1 MLRATNPR
9 PFLRGALL
17 GVSLAVVSAFALA
30 TPLPP
35 QEPKN
40 GAQKESPANQTNSA
54 PAAKADAKK
63 AKDAYKRGVQ
73 AERDLKWQA
82 AYDAYG
88 EALDSAPDDRDYLLR
103 REVVKGRLILAKVEL
118 AEKEAVSGR
127 LGDARKELLEASYL
141 DPSDR
146 SITERLAQ
154 LTSLEP
160 VRGDEVREH
169 PQLMGQIY
177 LDYRRGT
184 QNITYQGDSRGAYE
198 QVAQQFGLQAAF
210 DVELTSRPVHLQL
223 ANVDFLTAM
232 DVLGQ
237 ATRTFWQPLTK
248 RLLFVAEDN
257 PQKRRDYET
266 LLVRTIPLPASAT
279 SEEMQDVFRL
289 VREVTGITRA
299 DVDQGQHA
307 ITLRGSPRALAIAS
321 ELVENLEQPAGEL
334 LLEIEVLEVDRNY
347 ARQIGITPPETAKVY
362 SIASQQLS
370 ESSSLT
376 GLVSVLEQ
384 IFGTPSALAG
394 LTADQ
399 IASEIAS
406 GQLNPNTLLPPVI
419 AFGGGKSTF
428 LSTLPGATADLSRTL
443 SLVRHGR
450 RIMLRAEDGK
460 PATFFVGEK
469 FPVSLAQYS
478 SSLTSSV
485 NTTSISSQNFPIST
499 LTTGTAPAFVTAASL
514 RNNKIQDL
522 IVSNNTDNTVSV
534 FLGNGDGTFVTPGV
548 TYATG
553 QGPTWITT
561 GVFNNTTKN
570 TALVVVNKGANS
582 ISILPGNG
590 DGTFGP
596 KTDLLTGTV
605 PVSVVAADFNGD
617 GNLDLAVANQSDN
630 TISIFLGKGD
640 GTFQTPTLLT
650 TGHAPTALATADL
663 NSDGHPDLAV
673 VNQNDNTVSIFLGNG
688 DGTFQARTD
697 YPTGAAPV
705 YVATGDFNGD
715 GVLDL
720 AVANNTDDTVSILFG
735 QTGSNGTANGT
746 FATRNDYEAGAGPTS
761 IAVADYNLDGI
772 LDLAVTDSTSNTL
785 SLLFGLTGGVFNS
798 NYEVATGTDPLSVVT
813 ADFNG
818 DGRPDGAIANN
829 ASNSVSVVLNETS
842 SSTSSTGGE
851 GTQFPGSEYLD
862 IGLKIKATPRI
873 HLDDEVTL
881 QLHFELT
888 SIANQNFNS
897 IPVIDSDMLDQTVR
911 LKENETTA
919 LAGIMQPSVTHGL
932 NGAPGL
938 ASLPGLGVLTGQQSV
953 TEQDT
958 QLLILITPR
967 MVALAPRKDH
977 AIYAGHGAPPAGG
990 NVSTRFERGPGP
1002 QPPVEPQPQQAP
1014 QQQVPPQQAPQQQ
1027 PPQQGQ
1033 PQQQIQQQ
1041 RPPDQP
1047 QQQVQQQR
1055 PPDQPQQQIKQQRPP
1070 DQPQR

>member
-17 GVSLAVVSAFALA
+17 GVSLAVVSVFALA
-30 TPLPP
+30 APHSP
-35 QEPKN
+35 QEQKN
-40 GAQKESPANQTNSA
+40 GAQKENPTAQANGA
-54 PAAKADAKK
+54 PIAKADAKK
-63 AKDAYKRGVQ
+63 AKDAYKRGLQ
-73 AERDLKWQA
+73 AERELKWQV
-82 AYDAYG
+82 AYDAYV
-88 EALDSAPDDRDYLLR
+88 EALESAPDDHEYLLR
-103 REVVKGRLILAKVEL
+103 REVVKGRLILAKVEQ
-118 AEKEAVSGR
+118 AEKDAVSGR

-154 LTSLEP
+154 LNSLEP

-177 LDYRRGT
+177 LDYGRGT
-184 QNITYQGDSRGAYE
+184 QNINYQGDSRGAYE
-198 QVAQQFGLQAAF
+198 QVAQQFGLQVAF

-248 RLLFVAEDN
+248 RLFFVAEDN

-266 LLVRTIPLPASAT
+266 LIVRTIPLPASAT
-279 SEEMQDVFRL
+279 SEETQDVFRL

-299 DVDQGQHA
+299 DVDQVQHA
-307 ITLRGSPRALAIAS
+307 ITLRGSPRALSIAS

-460 PATFFVGEK
+460 PASFFVGEK

-485 NTTSISSQNFPIST
+485 NTTSISAQNFPIST

-534 FLGNGDGTFVTPGV
+534 FLGKGDGTFVTPGV

-553 QGPTWITT
+553 LGPTWITT
-561 GVFNNTTKN
+561 GVFNNTKKN
-570 TALVVVNKGANS
+570 LDLVVVNKGANS
-582 ISILPGNG
+582 ILILPGNG
-590 DGTFGP
+590 DGTFGA

-640 GTFQTPTLLT
+640 GTFQAPTLLT

-673 VNQNDNTVSIFLGNG
+673 VNQNDNTVSIFLGKG

-715 GVLDL
+715 GILDL

-813 ADFNG
+813 ADFTG

-829 ASNSVSVVLNETS
+829 ASNTVSVVLNETS

-873 HLDDEVTL
+873 HLNDEVTL

-938 ASLPGLGVLTGQQSV
+938 AGLPGVGILTGQQSV

-967 MVALAPRKDH
+967 MVSLAPRKDH

-990 NVSTRFERGPGP
+990 NVSTRFERGAGP

-1014 QQQVPPQQAPQQQ
+1014 PQQVPPQQAPQQQ

-1055 PPDQPQQQIKQQRPP
+1055 PPDQPQR
-1070 DQPQR
+1070 